1 LEGGSL
7 KPDATAPKYS
17 AALYDSQA
25 NPPSTINERNKMKYV
40 VKIDYVDPNTNEP
53 GSFEVEVE
61 APSKKFAEEA
71 ALEKARALMKY
82 PEAVTNW
89 MVK

>member
-1 LEGGSL
+1 
-7 KPDATAPKYS
+7 
-17 AALYDSQA
+17 
-25 NPPSTINERNKMKYV
+25 MKYV
-40 VKIDYVDPNTNEP
+40 VKFNYEDPNTNEP